1 MPQFDVYGN
10 FGISLEGRGKVYNRI
25 KSTFDPF
32 ESDSVVDIDV
42 EITTNEHVKE
52 PKVDSILGGP
62 EEFYANSDD
71 EFVFI
76 RYGEPVIVSNDFNT
90 IRCSPD
96 APPDFVRL
104 LVEYQLRLKLL
115 EMGWSLI
122 HASGVRYN
130 GETIV
135 FPAWRHTGKTN
146 TMLTFLQNGASYL
159 SDDRLFIREDGK
171 VGGYPT
177 DLHLMSYNYQSF
189 PDLAP
194 DSLVSEARSLMSH
207 KINDITKSRSSI
219 VSKGINLA
227 NEVVI
232 AEDHWV
238 SVDEK
243 FPNAEIVLKDEL
255 DKIVLLRTTSADKPY
270 IETVAGNSLTDS
282 LSSINYREWDLDLLE
297 IGMASKSLI
306 DDINQHGPVMSMI
319 EDQKKIFQSVAN
331 EVDTAILHVPREEQ
345 WTPNTK
351 DEISSLVCEL

>member
-10 FGISLEGRGKVYNRI
+10 FGISLDGRGKVYDRI

-32 ESDSVVDIDV
+32 ESDSVAEIDIEV
-42 EITTNEHVKE
+42 ITNNEIRE
-52 PKVDSILGGP
+52 PRVDSILGGP

-71 EFVFI
+71 EFVYI
-76 RYGEPVIVSNDFNT
+76 RYGEPAIVSNDFNT

-104 LVEYQLRLKLL
+104 LVEYKLRLKLL
-115 EMGWSLI
+115 KMGLSLI

-130 GETIV
+130 EETIV
-135 FPAWRHTGKTN
+135 FPAWTHTGKTN

-159 SDDRLFIREDGK
+159 SDDRLFIGEDAK
-171 VGGYPT
+171 VRGYPT

-189 PDLAP
+189 QDLAP
-194 DSLVSEARSLMSH
+194 DSPVSEARSFISE
-207 KINDITKSRSSI
+207 KVNYITKSRSSI

-227 NEVVI
+227 NEAVI

-238 SVDEK
+238 SVNQK
-243 FPNAEIVLKDEL
+243 FPNADIVLKDEL

-270 IETVAGNSLTDS
+270 IETVSGSSLAES

-297 IGMASKSLI
+297 IGSASKSLI
-306 DDINQHGPVMSMI
+306 DDLNQQKPVKNMI
-319 EDQKKIFQSVAN
+319 ESQNKIFQRASN
-331 EVDTAILHVPREEQ
+331 EVNTAILHVPREEQ
-345 WTPNTK
+345 WTQNTK
-351 DEISSLVCEL
+351 DDILSLVSDL